1 MAIDRTPALKRCRAL
16 GIEQAVIGRSRK
28 VSDKKHQQQRMNRKV
43 SEYGLQLKEKQK
55 AKFIY
60 GVLERQFRNYYEK
73 AKKMPGV
80 TGENL
85 LILLERRLDNV
96 VFRMGFSNTR
106 RQARQF
112 VRHGHITVNGKRV
125 DIPSALVRV
134 GDVVEVCEKSQG
146 KEVFKAIKEVNNA
159 LSAPPWLESNQA
171 NLKGSITRF
180 PTREDISDIPV
191 NEQSIIEL
199 YSR

>member
-1 MAIDRTPALKRCRAL
+1 MAIDRVPALKRCRSL
-16 GIEQAVIGRSRK
+16 GLEPAILGRARQSKRK
-28 VSDKKHQQQRMNRKV
+28 AQRVVRKV

-73 AKKMPGV
+73 AKTMPGV

-85 LILLERRLDNV
+85 LLLLERRIDNV
-96 VFRMGFSNTR
+96 VFRLGFANTR
-106 RQARQF
+106 RQARQI

-125 DIPSALVRV
+125 DIPSALIKV
-134 GDVVEVCEKSQG
+134 GDTIEVCEKSQSNEFFKMM
-146 KEVFKAIKEVNNA
+146 KETNNA
-159 LSAPPWLESNQA
+159 LSAPAWLESDQA
-171 NLKGSITRF
+171 NLKGNVVRF
-180 PTREDISDIPV
+180 PSRDEIDVPV
-191 NEQSIIEL
+191 NEQSIVEL

>member
-1 MAIDRTPALKRCRAL
+1 MAIDRTPALKRCRSL
-16 GIEQAVIGRSRK
+16 GIEPATIGRSRQSK
-28 VSDKKHQQQRMNRKV
+28 RQAHKTIRKV

-85 LILLERRLDNV
+85 LTLLERRIDNV
-96 VFRMGFSNTR
+96 VFRLGLANTR
-106 RQARQF
+106 RQARQM
-112 VRHGHITVNGKRV
+112 VTHGHITVNGKRL

-134 GDVVEVCEKSQG
+134 GDVVEVSEKSRG
-146 KEVFKAIKEVNNA
+146 NELFKAIKETKNA
-159 LSAPPWLESNQA
+159 LSAPAWLDADQE
-171 NLKGSITRF
+171 NLKGSVTRF
-180 PTREDISDIPV
+180 PNRDEIDIPV

>member
-1 MAIDRTPALKRCRAL
+1 MAIDRVPDLKRCRSL
-16 GIEQAVIGRSRK
+16 GIEPAVIGRARQSKRK
-28 VSDKKHQQQRMNRKV
+28 AQRIQRKV

-73 AKKMPGV
+73 AKTMQGV

-85 LILLERRLDNV
+85 LILLERRIDNV
-96 VFRMGFSNTR
+96 IFRLGFANTR
-106 RQARQF
+106 RQARQI
-112 VRHGHITVNGKRV
+112 VRHGHITVNGKRL
-125 DIPSALVRV
+125 DIPSALVKV
-134 GDVVEVCEKSQG
+134 GDVVEVCEKSQSNELFKML
-146 KEVFKAIKEVNNA
+146 KETNNA
-159 LSAPPWLESNQA
+159 LSAPAWLESDQTA
-171 NLKGSITRF
+171 LKGNVVRF
-180 PTREDISDIPV
+180 PSRDEIDVPI

>member
-16 GIEQAVIGRSRK
+16 GIEAAVIGRSRQSK
-28 VSDKKHQQQRMNRKV
+28 RQAHKTIRKV

-85 LILLERRLDNV
+85 LTLLERRIDNV
-96 VFRMGFSNTR
+96 VFRLGLANTR
-106 RQARQF
+106 RQARQM
-112 VRHGHITVNGKRV
+112 VTHGHITVNGKRL

-134 GDVVEVCEKSQG
+134 GDVVEVSEKSRG
-146 KEVFKAIKEVNNA
+146 NELFKAMKETKNS
-159 LSAPPWLESNQA
+159 LSAPAWLDADQE
-171 NLKGSITRF
+171 NLKGSVTRF
-180 PTREDISDIPV
+180 PNREEIDVPV

>member
-16 GIEQAVIGRSRK
+16 GIEPAVIGRSRQSK
-28 VSDKKHQQQRMNRKV
+28 RQAHKTIRKV

-85 LILLERRLDNV
+85 LTLLERRIDNV
-96 VFRMGFSNTR
+96 VFRLGMANTR
-106 RQARQF
+106 RQARQM
-112 VRHGHITVNGKRV
+112 VTHGHITVNGKRL
-125 DIPSALVRV
+125 DIPSALVKV
-134 GDVVEVCEKSQG
+134 GDVVEVSEKSRNN
-146 KEVFKAIKEVNNA
+146 ELFKAMRESKNA
-159 LSAPPWLESNQA
+159 LSAPAWLEADQE
-171 NLKGSITRF
+171 NLKGSVTRF
-180 PTREDISDIPV
+180 PNRDEIDVPV